1 MKASAI
7 VTGGS
12 GGLGVAVVDEL
23 LAAGWRVVVPGTRRR
38 NCPGCRTHPGWRR
51 CGPTCPTRTTPA
63 TAVARAA
70 GAPDAPLRAVVNLVG
85 GFGDR
90 RPGARDAGR

>member
-12 GGLGVAVVDEL
+12 GGLGVAVVEEL
-23 LAAGWRVVVPGTRRR
+23 LAAGWRVVVPGTREKELSRLPDEPR
-38 NCPGCRTHPGWRR
+38 LETVRADLSDPDDAR
-51 CGPTCPTRTTPA
+51 

-85 GFGDR
+85 GFG
-90 RPGARDAGR
+90 A

>member
-23 LAAGWRVVVPGTRRR
+23 LAAGWRVVVPGTREKELSRLPDEPRLETVRADLSDPDDASDRGGPRR
-38 NCPGCRTHPGWRR
+38 GRARRSVAGRDQPGRR
-51 CGPTCPTRTTPA
+51 VRH
-63 TAVARAA
+63 
-70 GAPDAPLRAVVNLVG
+70 
-85 GFGDR
+85 R